1 MPDRA
6 TPNLPSRDLAATSLF
21 YAGLGFA
28 AACRDDGWMILT
40 RGDLVLEFFP
50 WAGLDPAANPCGCCL
65 RLADVDAFAAP
76 EPVVQRDAVAVDRH
90 CVHLGVGH
98 AQRLDGMLD
107 RRALHQRKRHR
118 RIPLLRQQKDV
129 EIGRELECHRLH
141 TRNCT

>member
-28 AACRDDGWMILT
+28 EAFRDDGWMILT

-65 RLADVDAFAAP
+65 RLADVDAFAAACRDAGVPEATNGFPRLHPPRP
-76 EPVVQRDAVAVDRH
+76 EPAGLRIGA
-90 CVHLGVGH
+90 L
-98 AQRLDGMLD
+98 LDPDGS
-107 RRALHQRKRHR
+107 
-118 RIPLLRQQKDV
+118 LLRLVGDPATAD
-129 EIGRELECHRLH
+129 G
-141 TRNCT
+141 